1 MPPSPGH
8 SASAPLRP
16 LAGLLLTR
24 KRAHQIG
31 EVAKLADLMTWHLF
45 TSIRQPPTA
54 LCSKH
59 WGVRVFDCVRRS
71 SGCDSTVLNAG
82 TLARCARR
90 AIWPSGEGTVGCGC
104 WSRAVRPFALR
115 PACPS
120 CSLARAAPPA
130 AVPSCG
136 CAIDPQPPAG
146 ALLTLG
152 SGFMRRPSVGLWRR
166 LLR

>member
-1 MPPSPGH
+1 MKLEMACAIPAHRAPCSWTTSAFSGH
-8 SASAPLRP
+8 QMGGQERQLKMDKSRRS
-16 LAGLLLTR
+16 G
-24 KRAHQIG
+24 G
-31 EVAKLADLMTWHLF
+31 F
-45 TSIRQPPTA
+45 TNSTA
-54 LCSKH
+54 FSSKH

-71 SGCDSTVLNAG
+71 SGCVSTVLIAG

-104 WSRAVRPFALR
+104 WSRAFRPFALR

-130 AVPSCG
+130 AVPG
-136 CAIDPQPPAG
+136 CWCALDPQPPAG